1 MLLSEILRTRVREE
15 VLMGTPLVSTADEPV
30 AEDIGLPYP
39 RLIDT
44 ADPYEARMRTQE
56 YLRCS
61 HRMTVLE
68 RENPFLARVQYRSMN
83 GLGLMSSMYGPAV
96 EIACSP
102 PIDRVSISFVFGGQ
116 MLIDDGGHANVANEH
131 QAAAFSFHEDLTM
144 RWAPGLRQLM
154 LTIDKPVIERYLE
167 GLLHQPVRQPLRF
180 QGRVDLAGSGQCI
193 AAAVRTMRRAF
204 TLCGKAGPPPVLA
217 TEIEHNIL
225 TTLLLTHR
233 HNYTEAIFAAPTL
246 PPPHVVRRVVE
257 LIDSTPEKAFTV
269 ASLAMHAGVSER
281 SLHAAF
287 RTQLGMSPMSYV
299 RRRRLQQAH
308 DELLHLDPSAGATV
322 TDVALRHGFTHV
334 GRFAAAHRQRF
345 GEPPSATLRRGG

>member
-44 ADPYEARMRTQE
+44 ADPYEARVRTQE

-116 MLIDDGGHANVANEH
+116 MLIDDGGHADVANEH
-131 QAAAFSFHEDLTM
+131 QAAAFSFHENLTM

-257 LIDSTPEKAFTV
+257 FIDSTPEKAFTV

-308 DELLHLDPSAGATV
+308 DELLHLDPSAGVTV
-322 TDVALRHGFTHV
+322 TDVALRHGFTHI

>member
-1 MLLSEILRTRVREE
+1 MA
-15 VLMGTPLVSTADEPV
+15 TPLISAGDELGEP
-30 AEDIGLPYP
+30 EDIVLPHP

-44 ADPYEARMRTQE
+44 ADPYEARMRTQGF
-56 YLRCS
+56 LNCS

-68 RENPFLARVQYRSMN
+68 RENPFLARVRFRSLN
-83 GLGLMSSMYGPAV
+83 GLGLMSSMYGSAV
-96 EIACSP
+96 EIGCAP
-102 PIDRVSISFVFGGQ
+102 PIDRVSVCFVFGGQ
-116 MLIDDGGHANVANEH
+116 MLIDDGGQAYVANAH
-131 QAAAFSFHEDLTM
+131 QAAMFSFHEDLTM

-167 GLLHQPVRQPLRF
+167 SLLHQPVRQPLRF

-233 HNYTEAIFAAPTL
+233 HNYTDAIFTAPTL
-246 PPPHVVRRVVE
+246 PPPRVVRRVVE

-281 SLHAAF
+281 SLHTAF
-287 RTQLGMSPMSYV
+287 RRQLGMSPMSYV

-308 DELLHLDPSAGATV
+308 DELLHLDPSTGVTV
-322 TDVALRHGFTHV
+322 TDVALRHGFTHT
-334 GRFAAAHRQRF
+334 GRFAAAYRQRF
-345 GEPPSATLRRGG
+345 GEPPSATLRR

>member
-1 MLLSEILRTRVREE
+1 
-15 VLMGTPLVSTADEPV
+15 MGDELDEPGEV
-30 AEDIGLPYP
+30 GLPHP

-44 ADPYEARMRTQE
+44 GDPYEARERTQE
-56 YLRCS
+56 FLQCS

-83 GLGLMSSMYGPAV
+83 GLGLMSSRYGAAV
-96 EIACSP
+96 EIGCAP
-102 PIDRVSISFVFGGQ
+102 PINRISLSFVFGGQ
-116 MLIDDGGHANVANEH
+116 MQIDDGGRADVANAH

-167 GLLHQPVRQPLRF
+167 NLLHQPVRQPLRF
-180 QGRVDLAGSGQCI
+180 QGRVDLAGNGQCI

-233 HNYTEAIFAAPTL
+233 HNYTDAIFAAPTL
-246 PPPHVVRRVVE
+246 PAPRVVRSVVE
-257 LIDSTPEKAFTV
+257 LIDATPEKAFTV
-269 ASLAMHAGVSER
+269 AGLAMHAGVSER

-287 RTQLGMSPMSYV
+287 RRQLGMSPMSYV

-308 DELLHLDPSAGATV
+308 DELLYLDPAAGVTV
-322 TDVALRHGFTHV
+322 TDVALRHGFTHT
-334 GRFAAAHRQRF
+334 GRFAATYRQRF
-345 GEPPSATLRRGG
+345 GEPPSVTLRRGA